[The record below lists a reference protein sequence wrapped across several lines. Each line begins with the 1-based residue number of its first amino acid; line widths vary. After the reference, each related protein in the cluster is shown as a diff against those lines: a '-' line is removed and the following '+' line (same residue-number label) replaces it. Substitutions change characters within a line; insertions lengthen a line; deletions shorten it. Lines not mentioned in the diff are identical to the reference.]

1 MKGHEADYE
10 TGVSFIW
17 GKAERDGTL
26 QPREEKAQRDLINT
40 DK

>member
-1 MKGHEADYE
+1 MKGHEADNE
-10 TGVSFIW
+10 TGASFIW

-26 QPREEKAQRDLINT
+26 QPKEEKGQRDLIST